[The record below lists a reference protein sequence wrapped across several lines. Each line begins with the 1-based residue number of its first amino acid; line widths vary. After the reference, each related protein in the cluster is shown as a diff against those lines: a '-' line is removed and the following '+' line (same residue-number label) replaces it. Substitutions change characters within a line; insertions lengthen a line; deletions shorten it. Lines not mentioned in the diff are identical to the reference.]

1 MKRIFLVVSTVLTAG
16 AIVGGMGGCAKD
28 SLPPVVDIDTLLT
41 DGWQLYKEG
50 RFKEALAKFD
60 SAVLYV
66 DPANIEAHLGK
77 GLSLVRLGDFATAHE
92 EFAMI
97 YSPYVQQSLRI
108 LSLYVPDA
116 KEDTIGTSSS
126 PYIIGKRGGLL
137 PGGGTYSLA
146 AWKLGPIFR
155 DNGITF
161 EDSEAV
167 YLPVDVLNLVVDPV
181 SDDPKS
187 IDPGTYITAFMP
199 TTEPLSVSG
208 GSISYT
214 DTVDGPVMFISG
226 SVSGLGETPILI
238 DWMVDGI
245 DDTVRMSLL
254 TIKIRKDGLGDKS
267 DIVWMA
273 IAADAYAYYLD
284 PSNTHKRQGA
294 YLAYI
299 AYMLF
304 PWRGDI
310 PSDKGYSGVDG
321 LSVADSTVLNGLLGI
336 AALGYYRD
344 KLVGNAVSLI
354 RFYGDN
360 TFPSPDWTY
369 FPTTNTEMT
378 WSVGY
383 TKDAT
388 FNSEIYSKINELF
401 FGR

>member
-1 MKRIFLVVSTVLTAG
+1 MKRILVVVSTVLTAS
-16 AIVGGMGGCAKD
+16 AVAMMGGCAKD
-28 SLPPVVDIDTLLT
+28 ALPPVVDIDTLLT

-50 RFKEALAKFD
+50 NFKEALAKFD

-77 GLSLVRLGDFATAHE
+77 GLALVRLGNFSKAHE
-92 EFAMI
+92 EFALI
-97 YSPYVQQSLRI
+97 YSPYVQQNLRI
-108 LSLYVPDA
+108 LNLYVPDA

-126 PYIIGKRGGLL
+126 PYIIGKRVGLL
-137 PGGGTYSLA
+137 PGGGTYPLA
-146 AWKLGPIFR
+146 AWRLGPILR
-155 DNGITF
+155 DNGVAL
-161 EDSEAV
+161 EDSNAV
-167 YLPVDVLNLVVDPV
+167 YLPVDILSLVVDPV
-181 SDDPKS
+181 SDEPKS

-199 TTEPLSVSG
+199 TTEPLSVSD
-208 GSISYT
+208 GSISYV
-214 DTVDGPVMFISG
+214 DTVDGPVIFMAS
-226 SVSGLGETPILI
+226 SVAGLGEAPILI

-254 TIKIRKDGLGDKS
+254 TIKIRKDGLGDRP

-273 IAADAYAYYLD
+273 IAADAYVYYLD

-310 PSDKGYSGVDG
+310 PSDKRYSGVDG
-321 LSVADSTVLNGLLGI
+321 LSVDDSTVLNGLLGI

-360 TFPSPDWTY
+360 TFPSPDWTH
-369 FPTTNTEMT
+369 FPTTATQMK

-383 TKDAT
+383 TRDAT
-388 FNSEIYSKINELF
+388 YNSEIYSKINELF